1 MVDYLICTDVKLAL
15 TPLRDQE
22 LHLIKK
28 GICNACQWA
37 YEKKQLT
44 GLKDK
49 KLLGNYFKK
58 NKKKK
63 LRLHNTC

>member
-22 LHLIKK
+22 LHLMKRVFATLASGLMK
-28 GICNACQWA
+28 
-37 YEKKQLT
+37 KKQLT

-49 KLLGNYFKK
+49 N
-58 NKKKK
+58 
-63 LRLHNTC
+63 C